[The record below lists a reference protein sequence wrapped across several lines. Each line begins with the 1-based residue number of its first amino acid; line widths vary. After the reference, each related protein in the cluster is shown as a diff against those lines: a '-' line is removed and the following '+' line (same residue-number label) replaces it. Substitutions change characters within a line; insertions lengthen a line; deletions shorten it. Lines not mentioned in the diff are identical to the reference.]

1 MFYKGGRW
9 CIWRKWESW
18 EFFPMQRAC
27 ESVPKVKDVTINWDF
42 TGSLFWWL
50 TRVTSVWV
58 DTIEYISGQSWKIS
72 TTQNKKML
80 HHKGPRNCNEFSSTL
95 WLQLLK
101 KGYLWRTKC
110 WRFFQIRLVCL
121 NRILTRISVDHNIL
135 QLLSMPFKRS
145 VSKLLL
151 FHRNFLFFY
160 SSLSQWMTLI
170 TCLKGLCYCSG
181 CVSQHGIYVSHSER
195 EGRI

>member
-1 MFYKGGRW
+1 MLQSIEISLVLSSDGWPELHLSEWTQLNTSLDRVEKYQQ
-9 CIWRKWESW
+9 RK
-18 EFFPMQRAC
+18 
-27 ESVPKVKDVTINWDF
+27 I
-42 TGSLFWWL
+42 
-50 TRVTSVWV
+50 
-58 DTIEYISGQSWKIS
+58 
-72 TTQNKKML
+72 KKCYTK
-80 HHKGPRNCNEFSSTL
+80 KGPEIATNLVQHFDYS
-95 WLQLLK
+95 LQERLFVEN
-101 KGYLWRTKC
+101 KC

-151 FHRNFLFFY
+151 FHGNFLFFY